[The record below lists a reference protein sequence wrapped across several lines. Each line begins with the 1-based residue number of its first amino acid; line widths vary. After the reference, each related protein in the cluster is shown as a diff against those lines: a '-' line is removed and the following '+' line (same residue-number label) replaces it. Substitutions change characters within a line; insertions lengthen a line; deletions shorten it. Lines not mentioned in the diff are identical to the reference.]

1 MTKQYHTKMNVENVI
16 VENNALFKGDFLNVL
31 YK

>member
-16 VENNALFKGDFLNVL
+16 AENNVLFKGDFLNVL
-31 YK
+31 Y